1 MKRVLIIGGSRF
13 IGRKI
18 VDRLLDRRDYVTVLN
33 RGSKPIEGTAQIT
46 GDRNQEGF
54 IDKAVQEVRPD
65 IVIDMLL
72 MNEEQAKTTLDAC
85 ALRCPLLAISSCDV
99 YRNFGGVLGRDTVEP
114 DPTPLTED
122 SPLRDSRYPYR
133 TEDKEKDGFR
143 HDYDKILV
151 EKLIMS
157 DGRVPASV
165 LRLPMVYGPE
175 DFQHRF
181 YDYAKRMA
189 DGRPYIL
196 IPQSMAEWMAC
207 RGYIDTMADAAL
219 AVADLLP
226 KVRNTF
232 HACDQ
237 PALSEVNFA
246 REIAKA
252 MNWSGEVRIVP
263 DEELW
268 EERRH
273 SNHFNYN
280 IALDT
285 SRLEAASDW
294 KPVRDFAE
302 RFKATCEWELANPPE
317 GWTGDYDKEDELAKK
332 IGLVK
337 EPVKEEKK
345 LVIYVTAGDPDLDQ
359 LPDILT
365 ALQLGG
371 ADVVEVGIP
380 FSDPI
385 ADGPTIQA
393 SSQRALD
400 RGVTPKA
407 VLAKLK
413 EAKVKLPLVLMGY
426 MNPIMAMGFE
436 NFAIEAKQAGVGG
449 VIVCDLI
456 PGPDADEWKSIAD
469 KHGIDTIFLAAPTST
484 EERLKLAAESS
495 SGFVYAVS
503 RTGVTGAA
511 SQVSEGSRQVVNSLR
526 KYTDIPIFV
535 GFGISTAEHVKMVC
549 EFADG
554 AVVGSRIVDLI
565 SRHWNEPGGKQVLID
580 TVKSL
585 KEACR

>member
-13 IGRKI
+13 IGRRI
-18 VDRLLDRRDYVTVLN
+18 ADRLLDRRDYVTVLN
-33 RGSKPIEGTAQIT
+33 RGSKPMEGVAQIV
-46 GDRNQEGF
+46 GDRNEAGVV
-54 IDKAVQEVRPD
+54 DKAVQEVRPD

-72 MNEEQAKTTLDAC
+72 MNEEQAQVSLDAC

-99 YRNFGGVLGRDTVEP
+99 YRNFGGVLGRDTVDP
-114 DPTPLTED
+114 DPTPLKED

-133 TEDKEKDGFR
+133 TEDKEVDGFR
-143 HDYDKILV
+143 HEYDKILV
-151 EKLIMS
+151 EKLIMNDS
-157 DGRVPASV
+157 RVPASV

-181 YDYAKRMA
+181 FDYAKRMS

-196 IPQSMAEWMAC
+196 IPQSMAEWTAC
-207 RGYIDTMADAAL
+207 RGYIDSMADAAI

-226 KVRNTF
+226 KTREIF

-237 PALSEVNFA
+237 PALSEVNFV
-246 REIAKA
+246 REIAKV
-252 MNWSGEVRIVP
+252 MQWPGEVRVVA
-263 DEELW
+263 DEEFW
-268 EERRH
+268 EDRRP
-273 SNHFNYN
+273 NNNFNYN
-280 IALDT
+280 ISLDT
-285 SRLEAASDW
+285 SKLEAVSNW
-294 KPVRDFAE
+294 KPVREFGE
-302 RFKATCEWELANPPE
+302 VFKATCDWELANPRE
-317 GWTGDYDKEDELAKK
+317 GWTDDYELEDELAKRVG
-332 IGLVK
+332 IVK
-337 EPVKEEKK
+337 EAERVEKK

-359 LPDILT
+359 LPDILA

-393 SSQRALD
+393 SSQRALE
-400 RGVTPKA
+400 RGVTPRA
-407 VLAKLK
+407 VLDKLK

-426 MNPIMAMGFE
+426 MNPIMKMGFNE
-436 NFAIEAKQAGVGG
+436 FALEAKQAGVGG

-456 PGPDADEWKSIAD
+456 PGPDADDWVTAAKR
-469 KHGIDTIFLAAPTST
+469 HGIDTIFLAAPTST
-484 EERLKLAAESS
+484 EERLKMAAEAS

-511 SQVSEGSRQVVNSLR
+511 SQVSESSKQVVERLR
-526 KYTDIPIFV
+526 EYTDIPVFV

-549 EFADG
+549 EYADG

-565 SRHWNEPGGKQVLID
+565 ARNWNEPGGKQVLID
-580 TVKSL
+580 TIKSL